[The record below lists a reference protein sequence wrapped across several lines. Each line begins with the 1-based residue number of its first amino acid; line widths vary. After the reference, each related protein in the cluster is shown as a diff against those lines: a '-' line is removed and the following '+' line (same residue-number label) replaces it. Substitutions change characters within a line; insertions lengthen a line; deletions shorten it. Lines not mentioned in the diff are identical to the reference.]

1 MSVKHSLL
9 ALLSEGPA
17 YGAALR
23 SEFETRTGGTWP
35 LNVGQVYTTLGRL
48 ERDGLVVREGYE
60 GGGVDDSTIRYAV
73 TEAGYV
79 EVARWWA
86 EPVDRTTTPRQEL
99 AIKLALAVTVP
110 GVDVPRLVQVQRRAT
125 MSHLQELTRLKRT
138 DPRPDLAWALVLD
151 NLIFTAEAELRWLD
165 HVETRVTRAAGD
177 AARSRVAVSGTGAQ
191 TAAPDRV
198 DASPVA
204 DGEEA
209 PGTGPAPAATG
220 ARGGLAVGRRGR
232 NGR

>member
-48 ERDGLVVREGYE
+48 ERDGLVVREGEEE
-60 GGGVDDSTIRYAV
+60 GDDSTIRYAV
-73 TEAGYV
+73 TAAGQA
-79 EVARWWA
+79 EVGRWWA

-177 AARSRVAVSGTGAQ
+177 AARSRSGVSRPGAP
-191 TAAPDRV
+191 TATPDRV
-198 DASPVA
+198 AASPVA

-220 ARGGLAVGRRGR
+220 ARRGSGAGRRGR
-232 NGR
+232 SAR